1 MVAKRKYVLSK
12 SRKDAITFKQLDKNL
27 RKIGLRLLTQK
38 VINQWITRFNLNEPE
53 AERLK
58 QTLGQ
63 TSYYIC
69 FPDGYSIVIH
79 TSFNPKLGKYGEFTT
94 KGGSGWIIIS
104 GGIVHRKLSIQIHR
118 RRIFMENFVRKIS
131 NLAEFFTGLLEN
143 RPLSEEA
150 SVLMDLQR
158 IDGELYWTCPI
169 DTDVRKSIL
178 AGAIYTA
185 VSREAINEFVRYQ
198 YGKKYYEQEWRPKK
212 GITKRVKRKSWKK

>member
-1 MVAKRKYVLSK
+1 M
-12 SRKDAITFKQLDKNL
+12 
-27 RKIGLRLLTQK
+27 
-38 VINQWITRFNLNEPE
+38 
-53 AERLK
+53 K

-104 GGIVHRKLSIQIHR
+104 GGIVKRKLSIQIHR
-118 RRIFMENFVRKIS
+118 RKIFMENFIRKIS

-158 IDGELYWTCPI
+158 IDGELFWSCPI
-169 DTDVRKSIL
+169 DTDVKKPILSGSIWNV
-178 AGAIYTA
+178 
-185 VSREAINEFVRYQ
+185 VSKDAINEFIMYE
-198 YGKKYYEQEWRPKK
+198 YCKKYYEQVLRPKK